1 RVCKHEKIDH
11 RREKRLSW
19 DCRVST
25 HSAIT
30 SKMQCGRFRVFST
43 KQTVSPAGL
52 LPPGNVHRYSCTSA
66 REASPAAIL
75 PPRRPCLAARA
86 AATAVAPAA
95 AAYQHIVVP
104 RGETAGAAMVID
116 KVSIQAGDRDLLEEV
131 SLRVM
136 PGQRWGLVGSNGC
149 GKSTL
154 LKALC
159 GFRPI
164 DAGRLIV
171 APKVEVGYLAQTAVS
186 GSQRTVY
193 QEARSQMT
201 SLLKAE
207 EDMRLAERDLAAGD
221 PTAAE
226 RLARAQDAVA
236 LAGGADVDRRI
247 ANVLTGL
254 GFRHD
259 QFHVS
264 ASQFSGG
271 WQMRIALARL
281 LLGEAGQAAAAGVGG
296 GLMLL
301 DEPTNHLDSSAI
313 RWLGNFLRT
322 SGGTLVVV
330 SHDEALLEDV
340 CDHIVE
346 VRGKK
351 LHAYTG
357 TYSHFMEQRALR
369 DAQALATAA
378 AQQAEID
385 KLETFINKFGAKA
398 SKAKSAQSK
407 AKLADK
413 LRAEKVEAPA
423 AASAAGGG
431 DRAKVRGQGLGGDAG
446 SGGVKPHLAST
457 CPGSA
462 VKVHLRLPRAPPCFT
477 DVLLLNNATI
487 GWGSPDNGTQ
497 PLLQGV
503 DLVIKKGQRV
513 LVLGPNGAG
522 KSTLLKA
529 LSGQLPLWSG
539 TRKEGDGVKLGVFS
553 QDLAQDLPLDK
564 AALSYV
570 EDVARQHSRAT
581 TQEQCRSALG
591 ALGLTG
597 SMALQ
602 QIGVLSGGEKARVA
616 LAGFALVPSNV
627 LLLDEASNH
636 LDAAT
641 IAVLTGA
648 LQDFAGAIVAIT
660 HNPAF
665 AASLNATHILRVA
678 DGRAVLSTNMGLTDA
693 DFEHEGSGS
702 SSSSSSGSGVKKAGG
717 RGSTPGRQASAAK
730 SPAPS
735 KQGATPS
742 PSHKAAQTPP
752 AAAAAAAVQGGN
764 GNGVGSGAGKA
775 AGRKRVTLSWGEQQ
789 EYQKLSKEVVALQT
803 KRDSL
808 QQLVAKLAST
818 GGKFKELEAASM
830 ELSEV
835 SEAVDTKE
843 MRWLELAEIAGDI

>member
-1 RVCKHEKIDH
+1 MPQQLYAVTLRAW
-11 RREKRLSW
+11 LSSG
-19 DCRVST
+19 CL
-25 HSAIT
+25 
-30 SKMQCGRFRVFST
+30 QL
-43 KQTVSPAGL
+43 QL
-52 LPPGNVHRYSCTSA
+52 LQAAPGQPTGVQ
-66 REASPAAIL
+66 AAL
-75 PPRRPCLAARA
+75 
-86 AATAVAPAA
+86 
-95 AAYQHIVVP
+95 
-104 RGETAGAAMVID
+104 
-116 KVSIQAGDRDLLEEV
+116 EV

-281 LLGEAGQAAAAGVGG
+281 LLGEAGQAAAAGVGAPSP
-296 GLMLL
+296 GLPACLPACR

-431 DRAKVRGQGLGGDAG
+431 DRAKV
-446 SGGVKPHLAST
+446 
-457 CPGSA
+457 
-462 VKVHLRLPRAPPCFT
+462 HLRLPRAPPCFT

-570 EDVARQHSRAT
+570 EDVARQHNRAT

-602 QIGVLSGGEKARVA
+602 QIGAAQGGSA
-616 LAGFALVPSNV
+616 
-627 LLLDEASNH
+627 
-636 LDAAT
+636 
-641 IAVLTGA
+641 
-648 LQDFAGAIVAIT
+648 
-660 HNPAF
+660 
-665 AASLNATHILRVA
+665 
-678 DGRAVLSTNMGLTDA
+678 
-693 DFEHEGSGS
+693 GS
-702 SSSSSSGSGVKKAGG
+702 SSSSSSSSSSQG
-717 RGSTPGRQASAAK
+717 RGRGWQQQQPGQGQGEGEGLAASA
-730 SPAPS
+730 
-735 KQGATPS
+735 
-742 PSHKAAQTPP
+742 
-752 AAAAAAAVQGGN
+752 
-764 GNGVGSGAGKA
+764 
-775 AGRKRVTLSWGEQQ
+775 
-789 EYQKLSKEVVALQT
+789 
-803 KRDSL
+803 
-808 QQLVAKLAST
+808 T
-818 GGKFKELEAASM
+818 G
-830 ELSEV
+830 
-835 SEAVDTKE
+835 
-843 MRWLELAEIAGDI
+843 

>member
-1 RVCKHEKIDH
+1 MFIVIAVPRL
-11 RREKRLSW
+11 EKRVQQPFCHL
-19 DCRVST
+19 
-25 HSAIT
+25 
-30 SKMQCGRFRVFST
+30 GG
-43 KQTVSPAGL
+43 PASL
-52 LPPGNVHRYSCTSA
+52 H
-66 REASPAAIL
+66 
-75 PPRRPCLAARA
+75 
-86 AATAVAPAA
+86 
-95 AAYQHIVVP
+95 VP

-281 LLGEAGQAAAAGVGG
+281 LLGEAGQAAAAGKVAC
-296 GLMLL
+296 LPAYLPACR

-346 VRGKK
+346 QLGRAQQEAAAGQGRAGQVRGKK

-431 DRAKVRGQGLGGDAG
+431 DRAKV
-446 SGGVKPHLAST
+446 
-457 CPGSA
+457 
-462 VKVHLRLPRAPPCFT
+462 HLRLPRAPPCFT

-487 GWGSPDNGTQ
+487 GWGTPDNGTQ

-570 EDVARQHSRAT
+570 EDVARQHNRAT

-702 SSSSSSGSGVKKAGG
+702 SSSSGSGVKKAGS

-742 PSHKAAQTPP
+742 PSHKAAQPPP

-830 ELSEV
+830 ELSLV